1 MTGFWPRH
9 AALASL
15 SALAALMPAPGHAQD
30 YPAREIYSVVN
41 FGPGSGMDIMIR
53 YYSAKLAELAGKPVV
68 VVNKPGAQGNIAT
81 EHLVR
86 SKPDGY
92 TIMITP
98 ASATLAAAAS
108 LFKKLPFD
116 PAKDIQPVVLLS
128 RLAFVFA
135 VDGKSPIRSIS
146 DLTQALKR
154 KPGNGAYGTTSNTGI
169 VSAELYKQ
177 RTGLQTN
184 YVAYKGNELF
194 NDLHGG
200 HLDFISMAPTS
211 LAEPIR
217 TGKMRGLAV
226 TSSTRVGLLPDLPT
240 MAESGFP
247 DYDLSPWIG
256 LVVPS
261 GTPQPIVD
269 KLAAW
274 HRQINATAETKEK
287 LILFGMDPLE
297 GDARAM
303 AARIKSDTE
312 KWATFVKLAKI
323 EPQ

>member
-1 MTGFWPRH
+1 MTGVRLRH
-9 AALASL
+9 AAFASL
-15 SALAALMPAPGHAQD
+15 AALAALMPAPGGAQD
-30 YPAREIYSVVN
+30 YPSREIYSVVN

-53 YYSAKLAELAGKPVV
+53 YYSAKLAELAGKSVI

-81 EHLVR
+81 EYLVR

-116 PAKDIQPVVLLS
+116 PAKDIQPVVLLAK
-128 RLAFVFA
+128 LGFVIA
-135 VDGKSPIRSIS
+135 VDGKSSLRSIS
-146 DLTQALKR
+146 DLTQALRR

-177 RTGLQTN
+177 GAGLQTN
-184 YVAYKGNELF
+184 QVVYKGNELF

-217 TGKMRGLAV
+217 NGKMRGLAV
-226 TSSTRVGLLPDLPT
+226 TSSTRLGLLPELPT

-247 DYDLSPWIG
+247 DYDLTPWIG

-269 KLAAW
+269 KLASW
-274 HRQINATAETKEK
+274 HRQINATAETQEK

-297 GDARAM
+297 GDAAAM
-303 AARIKSDTE
+303 AARIKSETE
-312 KWATFVKLAKI
+312 KWAVFVKLAKI

>member
-1 MTGFWPRH
+1 MTTFPLHR
-9 AALASL
+9 AALVLL
-15 SALAALMPAPGHAQD
+15 SASVLLTPAPGRAQE

-68 VVNKPGAQGNIAT
+68 VVNKPGANGNIAT
-81 EHLVR
+81 EYLVR
-86 SKPDGY
+86 AKPDGH

-98 ASATLAAAAS
+98 ANATLAAAAS

-116 PAKDIQPVVLLS
+116 PVKDIQPVVLLS
-128 RLAFVFA
+128 KLGFVIA
-135 VDGKSPIRSIS
+135 VDGKSPIRSIPE
-146 DLTQALKR
+146 LTQALQR
-154 KPGNGAYGTTSNTGI
+154 KPGHGAYGTTSNTGI

-194 NDLHGG
+194 NDLSGG

-211 LAEPIR
+211 LVEPIR

-226 TSSTRVGLLPDLPT
+226 TSSTRLGLLPELPT
-240 MAESGFP
+240 MAEQGFP
-247 DYDLSPWIG
+247 DYDLTPWIG
-256 LVVPS
+256 LVVPV
-261 GTPQPIVD
+261 GTPQAIVD
-269 KLAAW
+269 KLALW

-287 LILFGMDPLE
+287 LVLFGMDPLD
-297 GDARAM
+297 GDAAAM

-312 KWATFVKLAKI
+312 KWAQFVKLAKI

>member
-1 MTGFWPRH
+1 MQMDATNSMSANATH
-9 AALASL
+9 AE
-15 SALAALMPAPGHAQD
+15 
-30 YPAREIYSVVN
+30 REVTI
-41 FGPGSGMDIMIR
+41 
-53 YYSAKLAELAGKPVV
+53 
-68 VVNKPGAQGNIAT
+68 VNKQGLHARPVMRFIDIASQYQST
-81 EHLVR
+81 VR
-86 SKPDGY
+86 V
-92 TIMITP
+92 
-98 ASATLAAAAS
+98 
-108 LFKKLPFD
+108 FKGKT
-116 PAKDIQPVVLLS
+116 S
-128 RLAFVFA
+128 

-146 DLTQALKR
+146 DLTQALNR

-177 RTGLQTN
+177 RTGLKTN
-184 YVAYKGNELF
+184 QVVYKGNELF

-217 TGKMRGLAV
+217 TGKMQGLAV
-226 TSSTRVGLLPDLPT
+226 TSSTRLGLLPDLPT
-240 MAESGFP
+240 MAEAGFP
-247 DYDLSPWIG
+247 DYDLTPWIG

-261 GTPQPIVD
+261 GTPRQIVD

-274 HRQINATAETKEK
+274 HRQINSTAETKEK

-297 GDARAM
+297 GDAGEM

-312 KWATFVKLAKI
+312 KWAEFVKLARI

>member
-1 MTGFWPRH
+1 MTGFWLRH

-15 SALAALMPAPGHAQD
+15 FASAALMPAPGRAQE

-53 YYSAKLAELAGKPVV
+53 YYSAKLAELAGKPVI

-81 EHLVR
+81 EYLAR

-116 PAKDIQPVVLLS
+116 PAKDIQPVALLAK
-128 RLAFVFA
+128 LGFVIA
-135 VDGKSPIRSIS
+135 VDGTSSIRSIS
-146 DLTQALKR
+146 DLTQALSQKS
-154 KPGNGAYGTTSNTGI
+154 GNGAYGTTSNTGI

-177 RTGLQTN
+177 RTGLHTN
-184 YVAYKGNELF
+184 QVVYKGNELF

-226 TSSTRVGLLPDLPT
+226 TSSTRLGLLPDLPT

-247 DYDLSPWIG
+247 DYDLTPWIG

-274 HRQINATAETKEK
+274 HRQINSMAESKEK
-287 LILFGMDPLE
+287 LMLFGMDPLE
-297 GDARAM
+297 GDVRAM

-312 KWATFVKLAKI
+312 EWARFVKLAKI

>member
-1 MTGFWPRH
+1 MTRSAPR
-9 AALASL
+9 AAVIPLAL
-15 SALAALMPAPGHAQD
+15 SAALMAASANAQD

-41 FGPGSGMDIMIR
+41 FGPGSGMDIMVR
-53 YYSAKLAELAGKPVV
+53 YYSAKLADLAGKSVV
-68 VVNKPGAQGNIAT
+68 VVNKPGATGNIAT
-81 EHLVR
+81 EYLVR
-86 SKPDGY
+86 SRPDGY

-116 PAKDIQPVVLLS
+116 PFKDIQPVVLLS
-128 RLAFVFA
+128 KLGFVIA
-135 VDGKSPIRSIS
+135 VDGRSPIRSIS
-146 DLTQALKR
+146 DLTQALER
-154 KPGNGAYGTTSNTGI
+154 KPGHGAYGTTSNTGI

-184 YVAYKGNELF
+184 QVVYKGNELF

-200 HLDFISMAPTS
+200 QLDFISMAPTS

-226 TSSTRVGLLPDLPT
+226 TSSTRLGLLPELPT

-247 DYDLSPWIG
+247 DYDLTPWIG
-256 LVVPS
+256 LVVPT

-274 HRQINATAETKEK
+274 HRRINSTAETKEK
-287 LILFGMDPLE
+287 LILFGMDPLD
-297 GDARAM
+297 GDAGAM
-303 AARIKSDTE
+303 SARLRSDTE
-312 KWATFVKLAKI
+312 KWAEFVKLAKI
-323 EPQ
+323 QPQ

>member
-1 MTGFWPRH
+1 MIT
-9 AALASL
+9 AALRLAAVASL
-15 SALAALMPAPGHAQD
+15 SVCALTMPADAQD
-30 YPAREIYSVVN
+30 YPVREIQSVVN

-68 VVNKPGAQGNIAT
+68 VVNKAGVQGNIAT
-81 EHLVR
+81 EYLVR
-86 SKPDGY
+86 AKPDGH

-116 PAKDIQPVVLLS
+116 PLKDVQPVVLLS
-128 RLAFVFA
+128 KLAFVIA
-135 VDGKSPIRSIS
+135 VDGKSPVRSIA
-146 DLTQALKR
+146 DLTQALQK

-177 RTGLQTN
+177 RTGLKTN

-200 HLDFISMAPTS
+200 QIDFISMAPTS
-211 LAEPIR
+211 LVEPIR
-217 TGKMRGLAV
+217 AGKMRGLAV
-226 TSSTRVGLLPDLPT
+226 TSSTRLGFFPELPT

-247 DYDLSPWIG
+247 DYDLTPWIG
-256 LVVPS
+256 VVVPA
-261 GTPQPIVD
+261 GTPKPIID

-274 HRQINATAETKEK
+274 HRQINSTAETKEK
-287 LILFGMDPLE
+287 LVLFGMDPLD
-297 GDARAM
+297 GDAAAM
-303 AARIKSDTE
+303 AARIRSDTE
-312 KWATFVKLAKI
+312 KWAEFVKLARI

>member
-1 MTGFWPRH
+1 MTGVWLRH

-15 SALAALMPAPGHAQD
+15 SALAALTPAPSRAQD

-53 YYSAKLAELAGKPVV
+53 YYGAKLAELAGKSVV
-68 VVNKPGAQGNIAT
+68 VVNKAGAQGNIAT
-81 EHLVR
+81 EYLAR

-116 PAKDIQPVVLLS
+116 PAKDLQPVVLLAK
-128 RLAFVFA
+128 LGFVIA
-135 VDGKSPIRSIS
+135 VDGKSPIRSIA
-146 DLTQALKR
+146 DLTQALNR

-177 RTGLQTN
+177 RTGLKTN
-184 YVAYKGNELF
+184 QVVYKGNELF

-226 TSSTRVGLLPDLPT
+226 TSSTRLGLLPELPT
-240 MAESGFP
+240 MAESGLEA
-247 DYDLSPWIG
+247 YEANGWLGI
-256 LVVPS
+256 VVAS
-261 GTPQPIVD
+261 GTPAAIVQR
-269 KLAAW
+269 LNAEVAATLK
-274 HRQINATAETKEK
+274 RPEVRDRIAAAGGEPAAGSPEEFAALIRAE
-287 LILFGMDPLE
+287 
-297 GDARAM
+297 
-303 AARIKSDTE
+303 TE
-312 KWATFVKLAKI
+312 KWAEVVKLSGAR
-323 EPQ
+323 PD

>member
-1 MTGFWPRH
+1 MTGFRLRH

-15 SALAALMPAPGHAQD
+15 SALAALMPAPGRAQD

-53 YYSAKLAELAGKPVV
+53 YYSAKLAELAGKSVI

-81 EHLVR
+81 EYLVR

-116 PAKDIQPVVLLS
+116 PAKDIQPVVLLAK
-128 RLAFVFA
+128 LGFVIA
-135 VDGKSPIRSIS
+135 VDGKSSIRSMS
-146 DLTQALKR
+146 DLTQALSR

-177 RTGLQTN
+177 RAGLQTN
-184 YVAYKGNELF
+184 QVVYKGNELF

-226 TSSTRVGLLPDLPT
+226 TSSTRLGLLPELPT

-247 DYDLSPWIG
+247 DYDLTPWIG

-269 KLAAW
+269 KLASW
-274 HRQINATAETKEK
+274 HRRINATAETNEK

-303 AARIKSDTE
+303 AVRLKSDTE
-312 KWATFVKLAKI
+312 QWATFVKLAKI

>member
-1 MTGFWPRH
+1 MTGSAPGR
-9 AALASL
+9 AAVIPLAL
-15 SALAALMPAPGHAQD
+15 SAALMAASVNAQD

-41 FGPGSGMDIMIR
+41 FGPGSGMDIMVR
-53 YYSAKLAELAGKPVV
+53 YYSAKLSDLAGKSVV
-68 VVNKPGAQGNIAT
+68 VVNRPGATGNIAT
-81 EHLVR
+81 EYLVR

-98 ASATLAAAAS
+98 ASATLAAAAA

-116 PAKDIQPVVLLS
+116 PFKDIQPVVLLS
-128 RLAFVFA
+128 KLGFVIA
-135 VDGKSPIRSIS
+135 VDGRSPIRSIS
-146 DLTQALKR
+146 DLTQALER
-154 KPGNGAYGTTSNTGI
+154 KPGHGAYGTTSNTGI

-184 YVAYKGNELF
+184 QVVYKGNELF

-200 HLDFISMAPTS
+200 QLDFISMAPTS

-226 TSSTRVGLLPDLPT
+226 TSLTRLGLLPELPT

-247 DYDLSPWIG
+247 DYDLTPWIG
-256 LVVPS
+256 LVVPT

-274 HRQINATAETKEK
+274 HRQINSTTETKEK
-287 LILFGMDPLE
+287 LILFGMDPLD
-297 GDARAM
+297 GDAGAM
-303 AARIKSDTE
+303 SARLRSDTE
-312 KWATFVKLAKI
+312 KWAEFVKLAKI
-323 EPQ
+323 QPQ

>member
-1 MTGFWPRH
+1 MTGFWLRH
-9 AALASL
+9 AALAWL
-15 SALAALMPAPGHAQD
+15 SVLAALMPVPGYAQD

-53 YYSAKLAELAGKPVV
+53 YYSAKLSELAGKPVI
-68 VVNKPGAQGNIAT
+68 VVNKAGAQGNIAT
-81 EHLVR
+81 EYLAR

-98 ASATLAAAAS
+98 ASATLAAATS

-116 PAKDIQPVVLLS
+116 PAKDVQPVVLLAK
-128 RLAFVFA
+128 LGFVIA
-135 VDGKSPIRSIS
+135 VDGKSPIRSIA
-146 DLTQALKR
+146 DLTQALSR

-177 RTGLQTN
+177 RTGLKTN
-184 YVAYKGNELF
+184 QVVYKGSELF

-226 TSSTRVGLLPDLPT
+226 TSSTRLGLLPELPT

-247 DYDLSPWIG
+247 DYDLTPWIG

-261 GTPQPIVD
+261 GTPRPIAD

-297 GDARAM
+297 GDAGAM

-312 KWATFVKLAKI
+312 KWAEFVKLARI

>member
-1 MTGFWPRH
+1 
-9 AALASL
+9 
-15 SALAALMPAPGHAQD
+15 
-30 YPAREIYSVVN
+30 
-41 FGPGSGMDIMIR
+41 
-53 YYSAKLAELAGKPVV
+53 
-68 VVNKPGAQGNIAT
+68 
-81 EHLVR
+81 
-86 SKPDGY
+86 
-92 TIMITP
+92 MITP

-116 PAKDIQPVVLLS
+116 PAKDVQPVVLLAK
-128 RLAFVFA
+128 LGFVIA
-135 VDGKSPIRSIS
+135 VDGKSPIRSIA
-146 DLTQALKR
+146 DLTQALNR

-177 RTGLQTN
+177 RTGLKTN
-184 YVAYKGNELF
+184 QVVYKGNELF

-226 TSSTRVGLLPDLPT
+226 TSSTRLGLLPDLPT
-240 MAESGFP
+240 MAEAGFP
-247 DYDLSPWIG
+247 DYDLTPWIG

-261 GTPQPIVD
+261 GTPQPIAD

-274 HRQINATAETKEK
+274 HRRINATAETKEK

-297 GDARAM
+297 GDAGEM
-303 AARIKSDTE
+303 AARMKSDTE
-312 KWATFVKLAKI
+312 KWAEFVKLARI

>member
-1 MTGFWPRH
+1 MIGSLLRQ

-15 SALAALMPAPGHAQD
+15 AALAALIPAPGRAQD
-30 YPAREIYSVVN
+30 YPTREIYSVVN

-108 LFKKLPFD
+108 VFKKLPFD
-116 PAKDIQPVVLLS
+116 PVKDVQPVVLLS

-135 VDGKSPIRSIS
+135 VDGKSPIRSVA
-146 DLTQALKR
+146 DLTQALKQ

-217 TGKMRGLAV
+217 TGRMRGIAV
-226 TSSTRVGLLPDLPT
+226 TSSKRVGLLPELPT

-256 LVVPS
+256 LVVPA

-287 LILFGMDPLE
+287 MILFGMDPLE
-297 GDARAM
+297 GDAGAM
-303 AARIKSDTE
+303 AERIKSDTE
-312 KWATFVKLAKI
+312 KWAEFVKLAKI

>member
-1 MTGFWPRH
+1 MTGAWLRH
-9 AALASL
+9 AALAAL
-15 SALAALMPAPGHAQD
+15 SALAALTPAPGRAQD
-30 YPAREIYSVVN
+30 YPSREIYSVVN

-53 YYSAKLAELAGKPVV
+53 YYSAKLSELAGKPVI
-68 VVNKPGAQGNIAT
+68 VVNKAGAQGNIAT
-81 EHLVR
+81 EYLAR

-116 PAKDIQPVVLLS
+116 PAKDVQPVVLLAK
-128 RLAFVFA
+128 LGFVIA

-146 DLTQALKR
+146 DLTQALNR

-177 RTGLQTN
+177 RTGLKTN
-184 YVAYKGNELF
+184 QVVYKGNELF

-226 TSSTRVGLLPDLPT
+226 TSSTRLGLLPDLPT
-240 MAESGFP
+240 MAEAGFP
-247 DYDLSPWIG
+247 DYDLTPWIG

-261 GTPQPIVD
+261 GTPRQIVD

-274 HRQINATAETKEK
+274 HRQINSTAEIKEK

-297 GDARAM
+297 GDAGEM

-312 KWATFVKLAKI
+312 KWAEFVKLARI

>member
-1 MTGFWPRH
+1 MTGFWLRH
-9 AALASL
+9 AALAWL
-15 SALAALMPAPGHAQD
+15 SVLAALMPAPGHTQD
-30 YPAREIYSVVN
+30 YPSREIYSVVN

-53 YYSAKLAELAGKPVV
+53 YYSAKLAELAGKSVI

-81 EHLVR
+81 EYLVR

-116 PAKDIQPVVLLS
+116 PEKDIQPVVLLAK
-128 RLAFVFA
+128 LGFVIA
-135 VDGKSPIRSIS
+135 VDGKSSIRSIS
-146 DLTQALKR
+146 DLTQALNR

-177 RTGLQTN
+177 STGLKTN
-184 YVAYKGNELF
+184 QVVYKGNELF

-226 TSSTRVGLLPDLPT
+226 TSSTRLGLLPDLPT
-240 MAESGFP
+240 MAEAGFP
-247 DYDLSPWIG
+247 DYDLTPWIG

-274 HRQINATAETKEK
+274 HRQINSTAETKEK

-297 GDARAM
+297 GDAHAM
-303 AARIKSDTE
+303 AARLKSDTE
-312 KWATFVKLAKI
+312 EWAKFVKLAKI

>member
-1 MTGFWPRH
+1 MTTDALRLAAF
-9 AALASL
+9 ATLALAVL
-15 SALAALMPAPGHAQD
+15 ITLARAQD

-41 FGPGSGMDIMIR
+41 FGPGSGMDIMVR

-68 VVNKPGAQGNIAT
+68 VVNKAGVQGNIAT
-81 EHLVR
+81 EYLVR
-86 SKPDGY
+86 AKPDGH

-116 PAKDIQPVVLLS
+116 PLKDVQPVVLLS
-128 RLAFVFA
+128 KLAFVIA
-135 VDGKSPIRSIS
+135 VDGKSQIRSIA

-177 RTGLQTN
+177 RTGLKTN

-194 NDLHGG
+194 NDMYGG
-200 HLDFISMAPTS
+200 QIDFISMAPTS
-211 LAEPIR
+211 LVEPIR
-217 TGKMRGLAV
+217 EGKMRGLAV
-226 TSSTRVGLLPDLPT
+226 TSSTRLGFFPELPT

-247 DYDLSPWIG
+247 DYDLTPWIG
-256 LVVPS
+256 LVVPA
-261 GTPQPIVD
+261 GTPKPIID

-287 LILFGMDPLE
+287 LVLFGMDPLD
-297 GDARAM
+297 GDAAAM
-303 AARIKSDTE
+303 AARIRSDTE
-312 KWATFVKLAKI
+312 KWAEFVKLAKI

>member
-1 MTGFWPRH
+1 MTPSSLCR
-9 AALASL
+9 AAIATLSL
-15 SALAALMPAPGHAQD
+15 LAALVPAPASAQD

-53 YYSAKLAELAGKPVV
+53 YYSARLAELVGKPVV

-86 SKPDGY
+86 AKPDGY

-116 PAKDIQPVVLLS
+116 PIKDVQPVVLLS

-135 VDGKSPIRSIS
+135 VDGRSPIRSVD
-146 DLTQALKR
+146 DLTQVLRK

-194 NDLHGG
+194 NDLAGG
-200 HLDFISMAPTS
+200 QLDFISMAPTS

-217 TGKMRGLAV
+217 TGRMRGLAV
-226 TSSTRVGLLPDLPT
+226 TSAKRVGLLPELPT
-240 MAESGFP
+240 MAEAGFP

-256 LVVPS
+256 LTVPA

-274 HRQINATAETKEK
+274 HRQINALPETREK

-297 GDARAM
+297 GDAAAM
-303 AARIKSDTE
+303 AARIKSDTA
-312 KWATFVKLAKI
+312 KWAEFVKLAKI